1 MMESMSEFFA
11 ARVEGY
17 DAHMLEEV
25 EGCRE
30 GYEKIAQL
38 APEGTRFILDL
49 GCGTGLELEPL
60 FRRFPQMQV
69 TGIDLTREILE
80 RLRKKFPEKQMNLIE
95 GDYFATEFGRE
106 AFDLAVSFQTM
117 HHFSKEK
124 KLGLY
129 RRIFRALKP
138 GGQYLEC
145 DYMVENQAEEDYWF
159 AENQRIRREEGIPED
174 AFYHYDTPCTIQN
187 QVDLFL
193 KAGFSSSEMVWRVE
207 NTTLI
212 VSKK

>member
-1 MMESMSEFFA
+1 MEPMTDFFA

-17 DAHMLEEV
+17 DTHMLDEV

-30 GYEKIAQL
+30 GYEKITQL

-69 TGIDLTREILE
+69 TGIDLTREMLE

>member
-1 MMESMSEFFA
+1 MEPMTDFFA

-17 DAHMLEEV
+17 DTHMLNEV

-30 GYEKIAQL
+30 GYEKITQL

-69 TGIDLTREILE
+69 TGIDLTREMLE

>member
-1 MMESMSEFFA
+1 MEPMADFFA
-11 ARVEGY
+11 ARLEGY
-17 DAHMLEEV
+17 DTHMLEEV

-30 GYEKIAQL
+30 GYEKMAQL
-38 APEGTRFILDL
+38 APEGTQRILDL

-60 FRRFPQMQV
+60 FRRFPDMQV
-69 TGIDLTREILE
+69 TGVDLTRGMLDC
-80 RLRKKFPEKQMNLIE
+80 LRAKFPQKQLTLIE
-95 GDYFATEFGRE
+95 GDYFSTEFGE
-106 AFDLAVSFQTM
+106 EVFDLVVSFQTM
-117 HHFSKEK
+117 HHFAPEK

-145 DYMVENQAEEDYWF
+145 DYMVEEQEAEEYWF
-159 AENQRIRREEGIPED
+159 AENRRIRQEEGIPED

-187 QVDLFL
+187 QINLFL

>member
-1 MMESMSEFFA
+1 MMESMSDFFA

-30 GYEKIAQL
+30 GYEKMAQL
-38 APEGTRFILDL
+38 APEGIKKVLDL

-60 FRRFPQMQV
+60 FQRFPDIQV
-69 TGIDLTREILE
+69 TGVDLTREMLE
-80 RLRKKFPEKQMNLIE
+80 HLKAKFPEKRLTLIE
-95 GDYFATEFGRE
+95 GDYFATEFGE
-106 AFDLAVSFQTM
+106 ETFDLVISFQTM

-129 RRIFRALKP
+129 QKIFRALKP

-145 DYMVENQAEEDYWF
+145 DYMVENQEEEAHWF
-159 AENQRIRREEGIPED
+159 AENRRIREEEGIAEE
-174 AFYHYDTPCTIQN
+174 AFYHFDTPCTIQN
-187 QVDLFL
+187 QIELFL
-193 KAGFSSSEMVWRVE
+193 KAGFFSSEMKWRVE

>member
-1 MMESMSEFFA
+1 
-11 ARVEGY
+11 
-17 DAHMLEEV
+17 
-25 EGCRE
+25 
-30 GYEKIAQL
+30 
-38 APEGTRFILDL
+38 
-49 GCGTGLELEPL
+49 
-60 FRRFPQMQV
+60 MQV
-69 TGIDLTREILE
+69 TGIDLTREMLE

-193 KAGFSSSEMVWRVE
+193 KAGFSRSEMVWRVE

>member
-1 MMESMSEFFA
+1 MEPMTDFFA

-17 DAHMLEEV
+17 DTHMLDEV

-30 GYEKIAQL
+30 GYEKITQL

-69 TGIDLTREILE
+69 TGIDLTREMLE

-187 QVDLFL
+187 QMDLFL

>member
-1 MMESMSEFFA
+1 MEPMTDFFA

-17 DAHMLEEV
+17 DTHMLDEV

-69 TGIDLTREILE
+69 TGIDLTREMLE